1 VNTVGF
7 VFHPQVDQQDPAIR
21 AARHWLEQKG
31 FQVWEE
37 RRSPHPDAFRR
48 RLADS
53 KLVVTFGGDGTLL
66 WAAREAAPLGVP
78 LLGINLGRL
87 GFLLEVNLDQLE
99 SALDRWAQGAHR
111 LEARALLEATVH
123 TTEKAPRVAALAM
136 NDVLIHRGQ
145 LSMARFEVAVDH
157 EPVGTFEADG
167 MLVSSATG
175 STGYALS
182 MGGPIAH
189 PRVRD
194 ILLTPVNPHSL
205 FNRAVV
211 LPPDSAIDIALVG
224 EPGILTCDGQTAIH
238 VQTGERAHVQ
248 AAPHNVQLVRLSAEA
263 PGFFGLLR
271 RKIRWGVPLS
281 EDGL

>member
-21 AARHWLEQKG
+21 AARYWLEQKG

-53 KLVVTFGGDGTLL
+53 KLVVTFG
-66 WAAREAAPLGVP
+66 AAREAAPLGVP

>member
-7 VFHPQVDQQDPAIR
+7 LFHSRVDPQDPAIR
-21 AARHWLEQKG
+21 AARHWLEQRG

-37 RRSPHPDAFRR
+37 RRSQQPDSFRR

-78 LLGINLGRL
+78 LLGINLGHL
-87 GFLLEVNLDQLE
+87 GFLLEVNLDQLG
-99 SALDRWAQGAHR
+99 SALERWAQGAHR
-111 LEARALLEATVH
+111 LEARALLQASVHPTEA
-123 TTEKAPRVAALAM
+123 APRFVALAL

-145 LSMARFEVAVDH
+145 ISMARFEVAVDH

-194 ILLTPVNPHSL
+194 LLFTPVNPHSL
-205 FNRAVV
+205 FNRALV

-224 EPGILTCDGQTAIH
+224 EPGILICDGQTAIH

-248 AAPHNVQLVRLSAEA
+248 AAPYDVQLVRLSAEA
-263 PGFFGLLR
+263 PGFFGVLR
-271 RKIRWGVPLS
+271 RKIRWGTPLS
-281 EDGL
+281 EDGR